1 MIKFLRI
8 IRQKALTENR
18 FGKYFIYAV
27 GEIVL
32 VVLGILIALQIN
44 NWKEEKRQEVS
55 EKEFF
60 DGLTNDLNRDSQVIQ
75 VTISDIDRRINSFDI
90 LNNQSIVL
98 SKEIID
104 SLIKDYFVPTT
115 TFYPVSG
122 TFESA
127 ISGNKIGGFKNKKTI
142 NAVVKLYNSDY
153 QRLIDNA
160 NALDDRFEFLAKKY
174 SHYRRINSWNNINQ
188 ENLNEILDDFH
199 FHYKVLQ
206 WYNENLK
213 NNHKEINQLLFEI
226 KQETSTVFKHKR

>member
-1 MIKFLRI
+1 MIKFIRK
-8 IRQKALTENR
+8 IRQKALTDNR
-18 FGKYFIYAV
+18 FGKYFTYAI

-32 VVLGILIALQIN
+32 VVIGILIALQIN

-60 DGLTNDLNRDSQVIQ
+60 DGLTKDLNRDSEVIK
-75 VTISDIDRRINSFDI
+75 VTLNDIDRRLNSFDL
-90 LNNQSIVL
+90 LNNQGIVHG
-98 SKEIID
+98 KEIID

-127 ISGNKIGGFKNKKTI
+127 ISGNKIGGFKNKKAV
-142 NAVVKLYNSDY
+142 NEVVKLYNSNY
-153 QRLIDNA
+153 KRLIDNA

-174 SHYRRINSWNNINQ
+174 SHNRRINSWKDVKK

-199 FHYKVLQ
+199 FHHKVLQ

-213 NNHKEINQLLFEI
+213 TNLNEINQLLSEI
-226 KQETSTVFKHKR
+226 K